1 MKATAL
7 ALCVLT
13 LFSNLAYGQST
24 AIRSN
29 GQVLYLPIYSHIWH
43 GDVDSK
49 ARPKKTLVSVS
60 VSIRNTDTRKTITV
74 TSAQY
79 FDTDG
84 KRLREYITTP
94 KTIGP
99 MGTFE
104 LFVPRSD
111 DAGGSGANFLIT
123 WKSDANVNVP
133 VVEALHVDLPA
144 GRAIVFTTTARPISV
159 D

>member
-1 MKATAL
+1 MKTMAL
-7 ALCVLT
+7 ALCSLT
-13 LFSNLAYGQST
+13 LFSNLALGQGS
-24 AIRSN
+24 AVRSS

-49 ARPKKTLVSVS
+49 TRPKKTLVSVS
-60 VSIRNTDTRKTITV
+60 VSIRNTDPRKPISV

-84 KRLREYITTP
+84 KRIREYIATP
-94 KTIGP
+94 RMIGP

-111 DAGGSGANFLIT
+111 DTGGSGANFVIA
-123 WKSDANVNVP
+123 WKADSNTNAP

-144 GRAIVFTTTARPISV
+144 GRAIVFTTTARQIHA